1 VSEAAVALVHQAL
14 EIPQAGTKH
23 SLNIS
28 VCLGIVVWEVFKKQS
43 LSG

>member
-1 VSEAAVALVHQAL
+1 VIARADVAL

-28 VCLGIVVWEVFKKQS
+28 VCLGIVSWEFFKMHAR
-43 LSG
+43 